1 MNWLYIYN
9 VSNRQISRKLRYALT
24 GPLFSVQTTE
34 VRHGTFPN
42 SDTLFCDHVD
52 FVNRIND
59 RFGLTVKGKGREKVR
74 LRSTSSTTI
83 TATGIASPTSTTST
97 TSSTTTTTIVSYLV

>member
-1 MNWLYIYN
+1 MNWLYIYIYN
-9 VSNRQISRKLRYALT
+9 VGNRQISRKLRYALT

-74 LRSTSSTTI
+74 LRSTSSTTTAKGI
-83 TATGIASPTSTTST
+83 TSPTSTTS
-97 TSSTTTTTIVSYLV
+97 SSTTTTTIVSYLL